1 MSIGGKISINFGWQG
16 PSCQGGG
23 WANGGLDVNIV
34 DLQFQSVITA
44 VSVLIP
50 NNIPPGVLQKIPFN
64 FCINLNQLRDGSKV
78 VKTIETRRDLLDVS
92 VERMRN
98 LTLRAGFLQ
107 RNPND
112 RLNSTRTNI
121 DVPLNLPEQL
131 VAGQT
136 YRLVVKANE
145 HLFLSASLIEE

>member
-1 MSIGGKISINFGWQG
+1 
-16 PSCQGGG
+16 
-23 WANGGLDVNIV
+23 
-34 DLQFQSVITA
+34 
-44 VSVLIP
+44 
-50 NNIPPGVLQKIPFN
+50 
-64 FCINLNQLRDGSKV
+64 

-136 YRLVVKANE
+136 YRLVVKADTN
-145 HLFLSASLIEE
+145 LFLSARLIEE